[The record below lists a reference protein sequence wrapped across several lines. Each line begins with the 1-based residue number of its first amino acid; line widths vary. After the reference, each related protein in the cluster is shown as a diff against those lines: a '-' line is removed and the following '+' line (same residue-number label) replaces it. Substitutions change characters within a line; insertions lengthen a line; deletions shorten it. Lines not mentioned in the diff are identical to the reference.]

1 MAEQDSPEKRERD
14 ARLDELKAAAQAWAT
29 KETQRLKD
37 QVVLG
42 KRILKGR
49 TGSERLAQATTTSVS
64 NLTVDEI
71 NAFLTGT

>member
-14 ARLDELKAAAQAWAT
+14 ARLDELKAAAQAWAA

-49 TGSERLAQATTTSVS
+49 TGSERLAQSTTTSVS